1 VSAERCKVLSAEH
14 RVSAARDA
22 WIA

>member
-1 VSAERCKVLSAEH
+1 VSAERCKVLSAER
-14 RVSAARDA
+14 RVSAARNA